1 MYVVSLHTDLLCRE
15 HCFFTLLCYY
25 LLQSIFAT
33 LVVVT
38 LLIFDL
44 TFSFHIHKSHK
55 KLIISDHS
63 HYEKNPTS
71 FYNYFTGNRIPRPEC
86 VNSLSFSPSCSHSGE
101 PGGSAAPGR
110 EKGPDDSSSDRVHRQ
125 LWNQLEVLGTV
136 KDNQRVGHFHCW
148 LSAAHFILKS
158 NVFLSVLL
166 PPT

>member
-1 MYVVSLHTDLLCRE
+1 MCIVSLHAVLLCRE
-15 HCFFTLLCYY
+15 HCYFTLLRYY
-25 LLQSIFAT
+25 LLQSIFVT

-44 TFSFHIHKSHK
+44 TVSFHIHKIHK
-55 KLIISDHS
+55 KKQL
-63 HYEKNPTS
+63 
-71 FYNYFTGNRIPRPEC
+71 FQ
-86 VNSLSFSPSCSHSGE
+86 LSFSPSCSHSGE

-136 KDNQRVGHFHCW
+136 KDNQRVGHFPCE